1 MYKRQLDKA
10 RLAGDRRDDDLLITE
25 HFYYQVEKHGT
36 GNTYIFI
43 VDYKNLKEMCIRDRN
58 TQYIAKKAL
67 SMLNE
72 ICRRVV
78 ATTGAITDELREDW
92 QLVDVMNCLLYTS
105 NGE

>member
-1 MYKRQLDKA
+1 MIGL
-10 RLAGDRRDDDLLITE
+10 
-25 HFYYQVEKHGT
+25 
-36 GNTYIFI
+36 
-43 VDYKNLKEMCIRDRN
+43 RN

-92 QLVDVMNCLLYTS
+92 QLVDVNERIEL
-105 NGE
+105 GKI